1 MVCMADSKDD
11 TTNLVANVSS
21 TVTSSGSLLLAA
33 GQKGAGDMGGGKGEA
48 QGYRWQLVDRI
59 DWEKDLI

>member
-1 MVCMADSKDD
+1 MDCMADSKDD